1 MADIKDILGLAR
13 DPAREGV
20 AAPRAK
26 KVQMK
31 KPEGMSREVF
41 ALLQQDAE
49 AGRTSVPL
57 APTGRTDG
65 LLKEKRSRMV
75 GWEWQGFNNGGRT
88 DGLRLSHWKKNN
100 DKSTDYTF
108 ARFNKTVR
116 ILSYTEDEYARHLV
130 HPAWTKAESDQLFD
144 LCRRLDLR
152 WPVIHDRFGS
162 ATPKPM
168 EQLKERYYEMCNRL
182 LCARAE
188 AGEAEAAGHPLLKY
202 KFDPRQERERKAESE
217 RLYYRSA
224 QEVRDEVQRL
234 EHAKALEAKLKLQKK
249 MAKPGGR
256 ASGLA
261 TLRACL
267 SAQVSGQ

>member
-1 MADIKDILGLAR
+1 MADIKDILGLSR
-13 DPAREGV
+13 DPAREGM
-20 AAPRAK
+20 AAPRVK

-49 AGRTSVPL
+49 AGRTSVPI

-116 ILSYTEDEYARHLV
+116 CSTIIPLPSPPSTHTNPTLTSTNTHHPAPPHTPAGQRRPPGPARPAHPPPPPPARHTLSSS
-130 HPAWTKAESDQLFD
+130 PGLPSAS
-144 LCRRLDLR
+144 RR
-152 WPVIHDRFGS
+152 
-162 ATPKPM
+162 TP
-168 EQLKERYYEMCNRL
+168 RL
-182 LCARAE
+182 ALAHTRTRV
-188 AGEAEAAGHPLLKY
+188 AGKGPELH
-202 KFDPRQERERKAESE
+202 
-217 RLYYRSA
+217 
-224 QEVRDEVQRL
+224 
-234 EHAKALEAKLKLQKK
+234 
-249 MAKPGGR
+249 
-256 ASGLA
+256 
-261 TLRACL
+261 
-267 SAQVSGQ
+267 

>member
-1 MADIKDILGLAR
+1 MADIKDILGLSR
-13 DPAREGV
+13 DPAREGM
-20 AAPRAK
+20 AAPRVK

-49 AGRTSVPL
+49 AGRTSVPI

-116 ILSYTEDEYARHLV
+116 VLSYTEDEYARHLV
-130 HPAWTKAESDQLFD
+130 HPAWNKAESDQLFD
-144 LCRRLDLR
+144 LCRRFDLR
-152 WPVIHDRFGS
+152 WPVIHDRFVS

-168 EQLKERYYEMCNRL
+168 EQLKERYYDMCNHL

-202 KFDPRQERERKAESE
+202 KFDPRQERERKAEFE
-217 RLYYRSA
+217 RLYHRSA

-234 EHAKALEAKLKLQKK
+234 EQAKALEAKLKLQKK

-261 TLRACL
+261 ALRASL
-267 SAQVSGQ
+267 SAQASRQ

>member
-130 HPAWTKAESDQLFD
+130 HPARNTYPNQ
-144 LCRRLDLR
+144 
-152 WPVIHDRFGS
+152 
-162 ATPKPM
+162 TPN
-168 EQLKERYYEMCNRL
+168 L
-182 LCARAE
+182 
-188 AGEAEAAGHPLLKY
+188 
-202 KFDPRQERERKAESE
+202 
-217 RLYYRSA
+217 
-224 QEVRDEVQRL
+224 
-234 EHAKALEAKLKLQKK
+234 
-249 MAKPGGR
+249 
-256 ASGLA
+256 
-261 TLRACL
+261 
-267 SAQVSGQ
+267 